1 MTNTERDKA
10 IWQALGHCWH
20 ESKLPAIDVDRSG
33 KYPDG
38 SHDLYE
44 CMKCGKY
51 YQRRNLPDF
60 STDSGKVMLLRE
72 VMKLED
78 WFEFSKIIG
87 FWSVGLRPLKTRHF
101 FIKSELITDT
111 TGKFALEVYD
121 WFFRTGRIK

>member
-10 IWQALGHCWH
+10 ICVALGIEWH
-20 ESKLPAIDVDRSG
+20 ESAEDSEKVFIHVICSCGRHFKCQDTLERHIDVS
-33 KYPDG
+33 
-38 SHDLYE
+38 
-44 CMKCGKY
+44 
-51 YQRRNLPDF
+51 NPDF

-121 WFFRTGRIK
+121 WLVKTGRIK